1 MPEVFTY
8 RLLHKYMLL
17 VNSEVQLLG
26 SEDFWIISELMALY
40 EEIINLELL

>member
-26 SEDFWIISELMALY
+26 SEDFWITELMALY